1 MPKFTVDETLAAL
14 VERLAKP
21 KPFENL
27 SFNEALKR
35 VLQQHIKPEVDDGLE
50 QLLAESMALA
60 AKKAPSP
67 SPQQWATSVPDLN
80 NKKGLNT
87 WQAIC
92 DLLKIETAGD
102 SARRKL
108 KNWVKANRP
117 DWPSVPDLIPVSV
130 LRSSH
135 RINSDELLA
144 ELEKL

>member
-1 MPKFTVDETLAAL
+1 MPQFTVDEDLAAL

-27 SFNEALKR
+27 SFNAALRR
-35 VLQQHIKPEVDDGLE
+35 VLQQHIKPKKVDDELE

-60 AKKAPSP
+60 KKAPKKAPSP
-67 SPQQWATSVPDLN
+67 SPQQWAASIPELRG
-80 NKKGLNT
+80 KKGLNT

-108 KNWVKANRP
+108 KNWVKVNRSA
-117 DWPSVPDLIPVSV
+117 WPSVP
-130 LRSSH
+130 
-135 RINSDELLA
+135 ELSGD
-144 ELEKL
+144 

>member
-1 MPKFTVDETLAAL
+1 MPQFAVDEDLAAL

-27 SFNEALKR
+27 SFNAALRR
-35 VLQQHIKPEVDDGLE
+35 VLQQHIKPKKADDELE

-60 AKKAPSP
+60 KKAPKKAPSP
-67 SPQQWATSVPDLN
+67 SPQQWAASVPDLRG
-80 NKKGLNT
+80 KKGLST

-108 KNWVKANRP
+108 RNWVRANRP
-117 DWPSVPDLIPVSV
+117 AWPSVPELIG
-130 LRSSH
+130 
-135 RINSDELLA
+135 D
-144 ELEKL
+144 